1 MPVVLEQRPTLGCL
15 GGPNAHEEEASALL
29 ALVPSGEG
37 VLRQGDTAFTGP
49 LPPKRCRLSSVQVV
63 SPRRRY
69 TFLTLSPKHKPPAHK
84 MPQVVTPCSAAFPQ
98 LDGQAGK
105 ASEGEHSL
113 VETPQLCA
121 GTNDQLFLILRELE
135 AKLNNAEKQL
145 ADLKSSIQ
153 GKNIT
158 QLEVFILTCKELYHH
173 VAFGAS
179 IGNVGNTGPLNAE
192 ITLTYKNVYFN
203 SGSYNPATGIFTAP
217 VRGVYYFSFS
227 GHNIST
233 RPMGLRLMK
242 NGEQMVTVYNHAAG
256 NRYETATNGMTLQL
270 EAGDQVYM
278 RLRPDTWIFDN
289 DNNHSTFIGHLLF
302 PL

>member
-1 MPVVLEQRPTLGCL
+1 MK
-15 GGPNAHEEEASALL
+15 
-29 ALVPSGEG
+29 
-37 VLRQGDTAFTGP
+37 TA
-49 LPPKRCRLSSVQVV
+49 V
-63 SPRRRY
+63 
-69 TFLTLSPKHKPPAHK
+69 LTLYLFFLCA
-84 MPQVVTPCSAAFPQ
+84 VAFPQ
-98 LDGQAGK
+98 VDGQASE
-105 ASEGEHSL
+105 SEGSI

-121 GTNDQLFLILRELE
+121 GTNEQFFLILRQLE
-135 AKLNNAEKQL
+135 SKLNNAEKQL

-158 QLEVFILTCKELYHH
+158 QLEVFILTCIDLYQCTDTGNR

-179 IGNVGNTGPLNAE
+179 IGNVGNTGPMNAE

-227 GHNIST
+227 GHNTST

-270 EAGDQVYM
+270 AAGDQVYM
-278 RLRPDTWIFDN
+278 RLRPDTWIYDN
-289 DNNHSTFIGHLLF
+289 VNNHSTFIGHLLF